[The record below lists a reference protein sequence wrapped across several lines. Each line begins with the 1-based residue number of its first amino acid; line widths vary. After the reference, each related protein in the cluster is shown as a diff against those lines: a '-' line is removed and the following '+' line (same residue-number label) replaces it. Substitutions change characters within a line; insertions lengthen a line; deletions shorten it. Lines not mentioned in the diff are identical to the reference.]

1 MFYGISIH
9 RLHSE
14 KWYFNFVGHTLRLYY
29 IYNANKTL
37 KTKKKICTI
46 CYGCVSLI
54 AVTILQWNWSAE
66 HSAGLTIK
74 PVDTHHKV
82 NTIIKLL
89 IVLLRGEVGQIWRQE
104 RKVAVQ
110 AGLKAQLFEQLLFG
124 FVETGEKGEIT
135 CDYSNKLKSNI
146 SLMCTDKQI
155 MYNLNYRHRDDDLR
169 FCFTT
174 RKMCIS

>member
-14 KWYFNFVGHTLRLYY
+14 KWYFNCVGHTLWLYY

-37 KTKKKICTI
+37 EKKKYVQFATD
-46 CYGCVSLI
+46 VSLI

-82 NTIIKLL
+82 NTVIKLL

-146 SLMCTDKQI
+146 SVMCTDKQI
-155 MYNLNYRHRDDDLR
+155 MYNLNYRHRD
-169 FCFTT
+169 
-174 RKMCIS
+174 KMMI